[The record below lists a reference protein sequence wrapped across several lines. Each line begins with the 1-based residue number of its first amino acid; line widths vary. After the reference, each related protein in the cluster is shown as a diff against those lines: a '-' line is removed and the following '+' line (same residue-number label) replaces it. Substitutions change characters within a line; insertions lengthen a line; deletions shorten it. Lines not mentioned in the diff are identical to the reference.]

1 MTGPIERHS
10 ASITIRSDTSLDK
23 VEAFT
28 QQMGANEKLRGI
40 RNDDGS
46 ITLYATDKKASF
58 LDKLTGKAA
67 DRSQAAREAISTV
80 MRGIQTNNPEALGNI
95 TEISRLMGQ
104 TTGRSP
110 KTDTFASMIGL
121 IQKPPNEM
129 PKLSDLPNGGQSVI
143 TAITSLANRLDQLT
157 NTATP
162 FFNKDNNT
170 VTITDQG
177 VQQDLAALSKAIGKA
192 LSDPGVQNKFPDLAN
207 GKSGP
212 LLDSVMNNLREQ
224 LGGMLTN
231 AITET
236 VLFAIG
242 QQTVERG
249 LGELLPNKFTSDDT
263 LMIGNQT
270 YDRGKVLGEGA
281 FGKVYEFVPRNGGDS
296 VAVKFMKP
304 GLNDRGAAALDMAVK
319 ENDVQQKANGTGDP
333 NVLKGMGLARVGDGT
348 MAIITEIAPH
358 GDAMKLMDTIKDMVK
373 QGVITQQQGMLA
385 SLTIAMDMANG
396 LSHMHSNGL
405 SHVDFKP
412 MNVFIGT
419 GGTGK
424 VADFGTG
431 TESRV
436 GERKIFEPIDAP
448 YWQSP
453 EVLAGKE
460 NSEKSRV
467 PIKELTQTA
476 LERLDL
482 LFASEVLVGGSAPK
496 DFALDRY
503 VIDKVTDDLESLQ
516 LDTQFDGSQ
525 IDPQMYD
532 AFALG
537 VSIFNAFFESTFV
550 PGGKNQFMFE
560 DLKALNEFYEKGI
573 DPIGTHS
580 GALHVTTGFPEVD
593 NLINQLMK
601 SDPSERMTVTQA
613 TTSNAFNDPRIGST
627 EVRNLMVALTS
638 GDPVK
643 VRQAALLV

>member
-46 ITLYATDKKASF
+46 ITLYATDKKAS
-58 LDKLTGKAA
+58 LMDKLTGKAA

-80 MRGIQTNNPEALGNI
+80 MRGVQMNNPEALGNV
-95 TEISRLMGQ
+95 TEMTRLMGQ

-110 KTDTFASMIGL
+110 KTDTFASIIGL

-129 PKLSDLPNGGQSVI
+129 PKLSDLPSGGQSVI
-143 TAITSLANRLDQLT
+143 TAIGSLANRLDQLT
-157 NTATP
+157 NTGTSFSTAQ
-162 FFNKDNNT
+162 NDK
-170 VTITDQG
+170 VTITDPG
-177 VQQDLAALSKAIGKA
+177 VRQDMQALAKAIGQA
-192 LSDPGVQNKFPDLAN
+192 LSDPSVQNKFPDVAN

-212 LLDSVMNNLREQ
+212 LLDTVMTNLREQ

-231 AITET
+231 IITEK

-242 QQTVERG
+242 QETVERG

-263 LMIGNQT
+263 LMIGNQP
-270 YDRGKVLGEGA
+270 YDRGNVLGEGA
-281 FGKVYEFVPRNGGDS
+281 FGKVYEFVPRNGGDP

-304 GLNDRGAAALDMAVK
+304 GLNDRGAAALEMAIK

-358 GDAMKLMDTIKDMVK
+358 GDAMKLMDNIKDMVK
-373 QGVITQQQGMLA
+373 QGVITPQQGMLA
-385 SLTIAMDMANG
+385 SLTIALDMANG

-405 SHVDFKP
+405 SHIDFKP

-419 GGTGK
+419 GGNGK

-431 TESRV
+431 TEARV
-436 GERKIFEPIDAP
+436 GERKVFAPIDAP

-453 EVLAGKE
+453 EVLVGKE
-460 NSEKSRV
+460 RSDKSLV
-467 PIKELTQTA
+467 PVKELSQTA
-476 LERLDL
+476 LGQLSL
-482 LFASEVLVGGSAPK
+482 LFASEMLVGGQVPQ
-496 DFALDRY
+496 DFSLNQS
-503 VIDKVTDDLESLQ
+503 VVNKVTDDLESVQ
-516 LDTQFDGSQ
+516 LETQFDGAQ
-525 IDPQMYD
+525 IDPQAYD

-537 VSIFNAFFESTFV
+537 VSIFNAFFESTMV
-550 PGGKNQFMFE
+550 PGGKNQFVFE
-560 DLKALNEFYEKGI
+560 DEKALREFYGKGI
-573 DPIGTHS
+573 DPIGTHPD
-580 GALHVTTGFPEVD
+580 ALHVTTGFPEVD

-601 SDPSERMTVTQA
+601 TDPSERMTVTQA

-627 EVRNLMVALTS
+627 EVRNLLVALTS
-638 GDPVK
+638 GDPVR
-643 VRQAALLV
+643 VGQAALLV